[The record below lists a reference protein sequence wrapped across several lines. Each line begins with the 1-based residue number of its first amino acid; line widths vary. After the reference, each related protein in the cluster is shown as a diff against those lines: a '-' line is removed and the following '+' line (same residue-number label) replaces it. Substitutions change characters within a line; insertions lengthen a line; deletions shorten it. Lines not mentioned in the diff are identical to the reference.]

1 MTENQKKMIGLARLG
16 IASTI
21 TGDEFIIHTDKP
33 PDDKAIMDAYAEYE
47 AEQEALKNAPSME
60 EKFERLQTKLVEKAV
75 ITEAEKESIS
85 EPT

>member
-33 PDDKAIMDAYAEYE
+33 PDDKTIMDAYAEYE
-47 AEQEALKNAPSME
+47 AEQEALANAPSDKERIQQLEGLLADLAE
-60 EKFERLQTKLVEKAV
+60 EVLFNNEV
-75 ITEAEKESIS
+75 IE
-85 EPT
+85 